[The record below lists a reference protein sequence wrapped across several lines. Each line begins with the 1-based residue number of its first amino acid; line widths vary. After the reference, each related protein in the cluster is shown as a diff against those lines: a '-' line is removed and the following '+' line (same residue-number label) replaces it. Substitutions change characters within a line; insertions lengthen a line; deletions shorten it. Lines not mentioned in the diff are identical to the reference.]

1 MTRRLIILAA
11 AVGCLFSLPGSTLQ
25 RLSLND
31 MVTKSTMIVRGTVQ
45 PATSAV
51 MRGSLIYTHYQL
63 SVTTAFKGAPGA
75 SVDVAVPG
83 GMLNGTRQMVAGA
96 PTLAVGQDYV
106 LFLWTSKSGLTQ
118 VIGLS
123 QGLFNVSTNAQ
134 GQLIVSRGAAASPM
148 LNSSGQFVTDT
159 NLQMT
164 LAQLASAIQAALFG
178 GSGQ

>member
-96 PTLAVGQDYV
+96 PTLAAGQDYV

>member
-11 AVGCLFSLPGSTLQ
+11 AVGCLNSLPGSTLQ

-96 PTLAVGQDYV
+96 PTLAAGQDYV

>member
-96 PTLAVGQDYV
+96 PTLAAGQDYV

-164 LAQLASAIQAALFG
+164 LAQLVSAIQAALFG